1 MRGSLGEAKDL
12 KVPSS
17 LPRKRIDECKSRS
30 GMRPNLTTFRHAPE
44 SNDKL
49 RIFWLKSYNKTPAR
63 SVMRRNEPMFRG

>member
-1 MRGSLGEAKDL
+1 
-12 KVPSS
+12 
-17 LPRKRIDECKSRS
+17 
-30 GMRPNLTTFRHAPE
+30 MRPNLTTFRHAPE